1 MSFNLAADVGAF
13 HTTCVEKEQ
22 ELAAARRRTAEAR
35 AAVEKGEVSERKRGD
50 GRPCVGKGGMDSL
63 THSLTSAPD
72 IPRQSVVSEWE
83 DKENKLGETVV
94 TLSAE
99 LDDVAKHLDGI
110 QVR

>member
-1 MSFNLAADVGAF
+1 
-13 HTTCVEKEQ
+13 
-22 ELAAARRRTAEAR
+22 
-35 AAVEKGEVSERKRGD
+35 
-50 GRPCVGKGGMDSL
+50 MDSLTHSL

-72 IPRQSVVSEWE
+72 IPRQGAVSEWE
-83 DKENKLGETVV
+83 DKENKLGETVI